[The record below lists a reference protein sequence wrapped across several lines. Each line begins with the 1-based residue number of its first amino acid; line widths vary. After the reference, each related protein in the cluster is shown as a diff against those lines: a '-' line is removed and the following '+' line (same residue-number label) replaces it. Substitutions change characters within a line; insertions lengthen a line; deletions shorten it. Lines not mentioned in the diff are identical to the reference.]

1 MLLTRRNIASVIVA
15 TVVSVTAAVLPSS
28 HPALRTTAGITRP
41 AGRWVTVTPPLGR
54 VRTPI
59 RVYMSNAEIRT
70 VGRIHSMVGSLA
82 VSREAPLLGH
92 PVTWHIEPAAV
103 ASRTLALQR
112 NILLMLDRIIE
123 ESADVTRSW
132 PIDIIVGRTQNFIRS
147 TMDSLGCAPS
157 LERFNGLVLMAAA
170 VCGRHVIVS
179 NITGFLFLV
188 RADQRITSA
197 LESRPEPR
205 IADTPY
211 RIVMRNSSALAHEY
225 VHIWRAAGLQG
236 LVRGDEPEWFSEGF
250 AEFWSGVAKVVAYR
264 GRVSWQTHHVVR
276 ERDFYD
282 WANACT
288 QPLRSLRTASP
299 QSNGCE
305 YHLGLIAVEYLY
317 AMHHSLEK
325 TIDAFRHAADYPTF
339 ADGFLGTFGI
349 TLEQFESEAG
359 DYIENLR
366 RAQLG
371 H

>member
-1 MLLTRRNIASVIVA
+1 MLLTRRNITSVLVAVALSVIA
-15 TVVSVTAAVLPSS
+15 TVLPGS
-28 HPALRTTAGITRP
+28 HPALNPTAGITRP
-41 AGRWVTVTPPLGR
+41 AGRWVTITPPLGR
-54 VRTPI
+54 VPAPI

-70 VGRIHSMVGSLA
+70 VGRMQTMVGSLA
-82 VSREAPLLGH
+82 VSREPPLLGH
-92 PVTWHIEPAAV
+92 PVVWHVEPAA
-103 ASRTLALQR
+103 ASSATLRLQR
-112 NILLMLDRIIE
+112 SVLMMLDRIIE

-132 PIDIIVGRTQNFIRS
+132 PLDIIVGRTQSYIRA
-147 TMDSLGCAPS
+147 TMDSLGCVPS

-179 NITGFLFLV
+179 NITGFLFLL
-188 RADQRITSA
+188 RADQHITSG
-197 LESRPEPR
+197 LEGRREPR
-205 IADTPY
+205 LADTPY
-211 RIVMRNSSALAHEY
+211 RIVVRNSSALAHEY
-225 VHIWRAAGLQG
+225 VHIWRAAGLGG

-264 GRVSWQTHHVVR
+264 GTVNWQTFHVVR

-282 WANACT
+282 WAHACT
-288 QPLRSLRTASP
+288 QSLRDLRTASP

-317 AMHHSLEK
+317 AKYHSLEK